1 MNNKALLQ
9 DWQRTLRALSSVVD
23 LFVAGDLVQPA
34 DGGILDRLESAEVA
48 SRQAYYD
55 SLRQPAPGAA
65 ASDQSPP
72 GSARSEETGLVRRRA
87 VPAPGGETGSSVKP
101 PVSSSS
107 RPALVRR
114 TTGQSGALP
123 AGIGSV
129 RDPRLV
135 LPYVSQ
141 VLVEVP
147 DSQLQRQWWTL
158 QGEVL
163 AKEPQAKQS
172 ATTFRS
178 QLLVAGAGT
187 AIGTPF
193 GTELNKLVPLIDH
206 LITLLAHRGH

>member
-23 LFVAGDLVQPA
+23 LFVAGDLVQPV
-34 DGGILDRLESAEVA
+34 DGGLLDRLESAEVA
-48 SRQAYYD
+48 SRQAYHD
-55 SLRQPAPGAA
+55 SLHQAAPGAA
-65 ASDQSPP
+65 ASGQLPP
-72 GSARSEETGLVRRRA
+72 GSARSAERGLLQRFA
-87 VPAPGGETGSSVKP
+87 TSASGGETGSSVKP
-101 PVSSSS
+101 SVSSSS
-107 RPALVRR
+107 RPGLVRR

-129 RDPRLV
+129 MDARLL

-141 VLVEVP
+141 ALVALP
-147 DSQLQRQWWTL
+147 DSPLQQQWWTL

-163 AKEPQAKQS
+163 AKQPQAKQS

-187 AIGTPF
+187 AVGTPF